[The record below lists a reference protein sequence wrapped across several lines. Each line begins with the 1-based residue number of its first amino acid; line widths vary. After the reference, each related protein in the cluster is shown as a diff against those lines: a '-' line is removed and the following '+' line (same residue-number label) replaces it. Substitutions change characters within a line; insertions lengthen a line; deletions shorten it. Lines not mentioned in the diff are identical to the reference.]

1 MWVDPASGEDTSG
14 EAAPNCE
21 HMGDIARAA
30 KRKRKG
36 QTVSFIEGI
45 DLPMEAK
52 DVDDIEGEIMTVMTP
67 SRRLVVVWVEFI

>member
-1 MWVDPASGEDTSG
+1 VDPASGEDTSG

-30 KRKRKG
+30 
-36 QTVSFIEGI
+36 
-45 DLPMEAK
+45 MEAK
-52 DVDDIEGEIMTVMTP
+52 GGRDVDDIEGEIMTVMTP

>member
-30 KRKRKG
+30 
-36 QTVSFIEGI
+36 
-45 DLPMEAK
+45 MEAK